1 RQNNIFKAST
11 VLGLALE
18 KKQSCYV
25 FEIYSDNLDY
35 FTSKLKQLDSEAKYL
50 KLEIES
56 HIKLMIFTTK
66 AKAEVL
72 DLMTSI
78 NPDFILLHLFDDLK
92 RDAVTVAGIAYNLAE
107 NFLVPKA
114 ARKEKQFSGSDL
126 TEDEKKF
133 ALEFELT
140 PRVVRFS

>member
-1 RQNNIFKAST
+1 MEIKSYVPTTNKSLLVFKEFRGLPLPLDKHYRQNNIFKAST

-56 HIKLMIFTTK
+56 
-66 AKAEVL
+66 
-72 DLMTSI
+72 
-78 NPDFILLHLFDDLK
+78 
-92 RDAVTVAGIAYNLAE
+92 
-107 NFLVPKA
+107 
-114 ARKEKQFSGSDL
+114 
-126 TEDEKKF
+126 
-133 ALEFELT
+133 
-140 PRVVRFS
+140 